1 MRKGYYA
8 RTKDGYIGKIVKSSY
23 AYDWDIGQSMLS
35 KPSKVDTFIMDTNIC
50 FSDEPDRIDRVD
62 VVKSSKDIL
71 ELLEPMDLLYVDISP
86 DDCEGIVVPRIP
98 ENINEL
104 NGMKWLIESGHW
116 GLIGVV
122 TREKLINDMYRVG
135 E

>member
-8 RTKDGYIGKIVKSSY
+8 RTEDGYIGKIVKSSY
-23 AYDWDIGQSMLS
+23 AYSWDIGQSILS
-35 KPSKVDTFIMDTNIC
+35 KPKKVDTFIMDTFIS

-71 ELLEPMDLLYVDISP
+71 ELLEPLDLLYVDISP
-86 DDCEGIVVPRIP
+86 DDCGGIVVPRVP
-98 ENINEL
+98 ETLNEL
-104 NGMKWLIESGHW
+104 NGMKWLIKSGHW
-116 GLIGVV
+116 VLKGVV
-122 TREKLINDMYRVG
+122 GHEQLINRMYKVG